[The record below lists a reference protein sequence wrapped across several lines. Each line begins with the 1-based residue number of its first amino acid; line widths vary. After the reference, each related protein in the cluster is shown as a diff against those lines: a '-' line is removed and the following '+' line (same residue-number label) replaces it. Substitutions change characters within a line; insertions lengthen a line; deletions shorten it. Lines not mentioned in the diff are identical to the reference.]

1 MARFSKGVS
10 RLHARESREAI
21 RARYLGADEG
31 SRNRAEREEN
41 PRDGRERQ
49 NDLGPGKGTRFDQ
62 GLHQRL
68 WEARREAARR
78 SPIQVQARGT
88 IHCPDLPL
96 VGRISPQS
104 HRGGEAVDEGPSRG
118 PLATN
123 VPRLEPLFRIGL
135 SVSVGS
141 GSAWKER
148 KHGNGGTQEP

>member
-68 WEARREAARR
+68 WKRE
-78 SPIQVQARGT
+78 GKLLE
-88 IHCPDLPL
+88 DLQYKFKH
-96 VGRISPQS
+96 V
-104 HRGGEAVDEGPSRG
+104 GPSTARTF
-118 PLATN
+118 LW
-123 VPRLEPLFRIGL
+123 
-135 SVSVGS
+135 SVGYPLS
-141 GSAWKER
+141 PTAEEKRWMKGHPED
-148 KHGNGGTQEP
+148 H